1 MFAELLSRLGDALD
15 RAAIPYMV
23 IGGQAVIVRGD
34 PRLTRDID
42 VTVGV
47 GTEAIPR
54 LLLLLADLG
63 LAPLPEDPAA
73 FARQTMV
80 IPAAD
85 PASGVRVDLILSWT
99 SFEAEAIGRATPV
112 TVDGSTYRVASAA
125 DLVVLKIIAGRPR
138 DLDDVRGILV
148 RDPEIDV
155 ALIERWLQAFRES
168 IESDTDPVV
177 AFRRILESVRRP

>member
-1 MFAELLSRLGDALD
+1 
-15 RAAIPYMV
+15 MV

-47 GTEAIPR
+47 GTEAIPT

-85 PASGVRVDLILSWT
+85 PTSGVRLDLILSWT
-99 SFEAEAIGRATPV
+99 SFAAEAIGRATAM
-112 TVDGSTYRVASAA
+112 TVDGATYRVASAA
-125 DLVVLKIIAGRPR
+125 DLVVLKMIAGRPR
-138 DLDDVRGILV
+138 DLDDVRGILL
-148 RDPEIDV
+148 RNPELDV
-155 ALIERWLQAFRES
+155 ALIERWLDGFREA
-168 IESDTDPVV
+168 IESDVDPVI
-177 AFRRILESVRRP
+177 AFRRIRDSIRRP

>member
-1 MFAELLSRLGDALD
+1 
-15 RAAIPYMV
+15 MV

-47 GTEAIPR
+47 GTEAIPT

-99 SFEAEAIGRATPV
+99 AFEAEAGVPLERFFQRWILGYTLPQVRLSWRMDPDDTHVFVRIEQTGDTFDFPLLLTMQFQNGQTGHASLR
-112 TVDGSTYRVASAA
+112 VDGSVHEVRLPVPGPVRQIDTRD
-125 DLVVLKIIAGRPR
+125 DLG
-138 DLDDVRGILV
+138 LV
-148 RDPEIDV
+148 
-155 ALIERWLQAFRES
+155 
-168 IESDTDPVV
+168 T
-177 AFRRILESVRRP
+177 VRR